1 MGCIRKRGPRSKTY
15 QIPNPNYLQS
25 AIWCLKT
32 VNVSNDTSN
41 DLQRKALCMGLL
53 KIFVNLIDPKL
64 LEKCKNQYHIP
75 EGFSS
80 SHITVTPSSLLTIYL

>member
-32 VNVSNDTSN
+32 RQMT
-41 DLQRKALCMGLL
+41 QRKALCMGLL